1 MVDYAGEEKRD
12 RGYRESPNPKI
23 RKERQRTLDSRRR
36 EKQMFDCRQRSA
48 PGQGESYRRGQNG
61 NCTVS

>member
-12 RGYRESPNPKI
+12 RGYRESRNPKI

-36 EKQMFDCRQRSA
+36 EKQVFDCRQRSA
-48 PGQGESYRRGQNG
+48 PGQG
-61 NCTVS
+61 